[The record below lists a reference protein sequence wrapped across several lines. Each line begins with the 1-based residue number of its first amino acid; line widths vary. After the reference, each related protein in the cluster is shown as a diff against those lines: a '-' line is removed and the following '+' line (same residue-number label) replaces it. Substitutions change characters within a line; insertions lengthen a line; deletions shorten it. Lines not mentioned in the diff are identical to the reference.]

1 MAPVSLGTNFV
12 HYWPESYPG
21 DRVVALNAL
30 TYAGNLASLEP
41 VRSCEQF
48 RFVHGDIRDQKFME
62 DLISA
67 QDINS
72 VVDFAAESHVDRSIM
87 GPDPFIE
94 TNINGAHDLLKVV
107 PNTGPKKKLDLE
119 RCRFHQGS
127 TDEVY
132 GSLGP
137 DDPAFSE
144 VTRHVP
150 PYPASKA
157 ACDQLDSPLRSS
169 ASQVASR

>member
-1 MAPVSLGTNFV
+1 
-12 HYWPESYPG
+12 
-21 DRVVALNAL
+21 
-30 TYAGNLASLEP
+30 
-41 VRSCEQF
+41 
-48 RFVHGDIRDQKFME
+48 
-62 DLISA
+62 
-67 QDINS
+67 
-72 VVDFAAESHVDRSIM
+72 M

-107 PNTGPKKKLDLE
+107 LNTGPKKKLDLE

-150 PYPASKA
+150 PIPRARTRATS
-157 ACDQLDSPLRSS
+157 SIRRSGRPLRKWRRVS
-169 ASQVASR
+169 